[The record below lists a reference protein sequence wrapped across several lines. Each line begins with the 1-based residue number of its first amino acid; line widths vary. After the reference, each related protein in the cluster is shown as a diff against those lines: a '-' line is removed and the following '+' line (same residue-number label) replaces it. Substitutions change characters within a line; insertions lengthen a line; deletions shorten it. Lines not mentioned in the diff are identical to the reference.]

1 MARLSYPLILLVSRL
16 RIWLTAVQQLLQAVT
31 PKQLLPLAL
40 AGLVAIGLGLAAP
53 VAAASTAAPDGTPSD
68 YGVVVVEHLRVKVP
82 AEALDDWIA
91 AERGSWEPWLERQP
105 GFLDRQLLWDPER
118 EEGTLLIHW
127 RNREAWKAIPA
138 AEIEQVQQRF
148 EALARS
154 TRGGADA
161 NPFPLVFEGQ
171 LLPQ

>member
-1 MARLSYPLILLVSRL
+1 MGWLAALITPLLLA
-16 RIWLTAVQQLLQAVT
+16 ITLLIA
-31 PKQLLPLAL
+31 P
-40 AGLVAIGLGLAAP
+40 LVAGAEVLAA
-53 VAAASTAAPDGTPSD
+53 GND

-82 AEALDDWIA
+82 ADAVEAWRQ
-91 AERGSWEPWLERQP
+91 AERGSWEPWLERQS

-127 RNREAWKAIPA
+127 RSGDAWKAIPE
-138 AEIEQVQQRF
+138 AEIERVQQRF
-148 EALARS
+148 EQLARQA
-154 TRGGADA
+154 TGTDQG